1 MSIVRRKALVNY
13 KVSYTT
19 VFGYPGFYE
28 CTKLMWCDMFGNVTE
43 HTLDTWTAALEDEET
58 KKLNERTYS
67 HGQENEGKVAELNV
81 VVTGFTK
88 LDLN

>member
-19 VFGYPGFYE
+19 VFGYPGLYE
-28 CTKLMWCDMFGNVTE
+28 CTKLMWCDMFGNVTKN
-43 HTLDTWTAALEDEET
+43 TLDTWTDVLEDEET

-81 VVTGFTK
+81 VVTSFTK

>member
-1 MSIVRRKALVNY
+1 MSLLKRKALVNY

-19 VFGYPGFYE
+19 EFGYPGFYE

-43 HTLDTWTAALEDEET
+43 NTLDTWTIALEDEET

-88 LDLN
+88 LDLD

>member
-1 MSIVRRKALVNY
+1 MSLLRRKALVNY

-19 VFGYPGFYE
+19 EFGSSFYE
-28 CTKLMWCDMFGNVTE
+28 CTKLMWCNMFGNVTE
-43 HTLDTWTAALEDEET
+43 TTLDTWKDVLEDEET

-67 HGQENEGKVAELNV
+67 HGQENEGKVIELNV

-88 LDLN
+88 LDLD

>member
-43 HTLDTWTAALEDEET
+43 NTLDTWTAALEDEET

>member
-43 HTLDTWTAALEDEET
+43 NTLDIWTAVLEDEET
-58 KKLNERTYS
+58 KKLDERTYS

-88 LDLN
+88 LDLD

>member
-1 MSIVRRKALVNY
+1 MNVQNQ
-13 KVSYTT
+13 
-19 VFGYPGFYE
+19 
-28 CTKLMWCDMFGNVTE
+28 CCDVFGNVTE
-43 HTLDTWTAALEDEET
+43 NTLDTWTAVLEDEET

-81 VVTGFTK
+81 VITGFTK

>member
-19 VFGYPGFYE
+19 MFGISGFYE
-28 CTKLMWCDMFGNVTE
+28 CTKLMLCNMFGNVTE
-43 HTLDTWTAALEDEET
+43 NTLDTWTDVLEDEET

-88 LDLN
+88 LDLD

>member
-1 MSIVRRKALVNY
+1 MSLLRRKALVNY

-19 VFGYPGFYE
+19 EFGYTGFYE
-28 CTKLMWCDMFGNVTE
+28 CTKLMLCNMFGNVTE
-43 HTLDTWTAALEDEET
+43 NTLDTWIAILEDEEA

-67 HGQENEGKVAELNV
+67 HGQENEGKVAELHV
-81 VVTGFTK
+81 AITGFTK

>member
-43 HTLDTWTAALEDEET
+43 NTLDTWMAILEDEET

>member
-1 MSIVRRKALVNY
+1 MEENINIAEILKN
-13 KVSYTT
+13 KPE
-19 VFGYPGFYE
+19 G
-28 CTKLMWCDMFGNVTE
+28 TKLWTDMFGNVTE
-43 HTLDTWTAALEDEET
+43 NTLDTWTAALEDEET

-88 LDLN
+88 LDLD

>member
-43 HTLDTWTAALEDEET
+43 NTLDTWIAILEDEET
-58 KKLNERTYS
+58 KQLNERTYS
-67 HGQENEGKVAELNV
+67 HGQENEGKVAELHV
-81 VVTGFTK
+81 VITGFTK

>member
-13 KVSYTT
+13 KVSYNTI
-19 VFGYPGFYE
+19 FGISGFYE
-28 CTKLMWCDMFGNVTE
+28 CTKLMWCNMFGNVTE
-43 HTLDTWTAALEDEET
+43 NTLDTWTAVLEDEET

>member
-19 VFGYPGFYE
+19 VFGYPGLYE

-43 HTLDTWTAALEDEET
+43 NTLDTWTDVLEDEET

-67 HGQENEGKVAELNV
+67 YGQENKGKVEELNV

>member
-43 HTLDTWTAALEDEET
+43 NTLDTWTAVLEDEET
-58 KKLNERTYS
+58 KKLDERTYS
-67 HGQENEGKVAELNV
+67 HGQENEGKVAELHV
-81 VVTGFTK
+81 VITSFTK

>member
-1 MSIVRRKALVNY
+1 MALLRRKALVNF

-28 CTKLMWCDMFGNVTE
+28 CTKLMWCNMFGNVTE
-43 HTLDTWTAALEDEET
+43 NTLDTWTAILEDEEA
-58 KKLNERTYS
+58 KQLNERTYS
-67 HGQENEGKVAELNV
+67 HGQENEGKVAELHV
-81 VVTGFTK
+81 VITGFTK

>member
-43 HTLDTWTAALEDEET
+43 NTLDIWTAVLEDEET

-81 VVTGFTK
+81 VVTSFTK
-88 LDLN
+88 LDLD

>member
-28 CTKLMWCDMFGNVTE
+28 CTKLMQCDIFGNVTE
-43 HTLDTWTAALEDEET
+43 NTLDTWTDVLEDEET

-88 LDLN
+88 LDLD

>member
-19 VFGYPGFYE
+19 EFGYPGFYE

-43 HTLDTWTAALEDEET
+43 NTLDTWTAVLEDEET

>member
-43 HTLDTWTAALEDEET
+43 NTLDTWTAVLEDEEI

-67 HGQENEGKVAELNV
+67 HGQENEGKVEELNV